1 MQFLS
6 ILKKSLST
14 LALFAILLSSLSSC
28 EKDDKLVRDIS
39 GEWKIRSFT
48 ADGVEIMGSLVK
60 SSKFEFEKNGDF
72 EWTINYIDGSTD
84 ISEGEFTIDAE
95 DDEIRFEA
103 DNGDIDKMEFDLDG
117 DDLELSGIFEQNRVV
132 IKARKD

>member
-1 MQFLS
+1 MKL
-6 ILKKSLST
+6 LKTFKTTLST
-14 LALFAILLSSLSSC
+14 LALFGLLLSALSSC
-28 EKDDKLVRDIS
+28 EKDDKLVRDFS

-48 ADGVEIMGSLVK
+48 ADGIEIMGSLVK

-72 EWTINYIDGSTD
+72 EWTINYTDGSTD
-84 ISEGEFTIDAE
+84 ISEGEYTIDAD

>member
-1 MQFLS
+1 MQFL
-6 ILKKSLST
+6 KTFKTTLST
-14 LALFAILLSSLSSC
+14 LALFALLLSALSSC
-28 EKDDKLVRDIS
+28 EKDDKLVRDIT

-72 EWTINYIDGSTD
+72 EWIINYIDGSTD